1 MEKNGVRNP
10 KSLHSSIGRAGN
22 SKLLF
27 VIGSNPIG
35 DINMINEHDF
45 DRNNICKHCGLTI
58 RETRRLRSHFCGM
71 SDCTKEEYEEVQ
83 IDRLIHPLRDL
94 GDKYVV
100 AR

>member
-1 MEKNGVRNP
+1 MEKNGVKNL

-35 DINMINEHDF
+35 DINMIVE
-45 DRNNICKHCGLTI
+45 
-58 RETRRLRSHFCGM
+58 
-71 SDCTKEEYEEVQ
+71 